1 MAYHTFEFL
10 RKRRK
15 DPKWR
20 DAYLNALLKRLYGA
34 VFVML
39 LLVGFVY
46 VRNDDIDVMMYLES
60 LIKKIK
66 SFFGS

>member
-1 MAYHTFEFL
+1 ME
-10 RKRRK
+10 RRIF
-15 DPKWR
+15 
-20 DAYLNALLKRLYGA
+20 AYLNALLKRLYGA

-46 VRNDDIDVMMYLES
+46 VRNNDIDVMMYLES
-60 LIKKIK
+60 LIEKIK

>member
-1 MAYHTFEFL
+1 MAYHTFKFL

-15 DPKWR
+15 DSKWR

-39 LLVGFVY
+39 LLVGFIY
-46 VRNDDIDVMMYLES
+46 VRNNDIDVMVYLES
-60 LIKKIK
+60 LIEKGKN
-66 SFFGS
+66 FFGS